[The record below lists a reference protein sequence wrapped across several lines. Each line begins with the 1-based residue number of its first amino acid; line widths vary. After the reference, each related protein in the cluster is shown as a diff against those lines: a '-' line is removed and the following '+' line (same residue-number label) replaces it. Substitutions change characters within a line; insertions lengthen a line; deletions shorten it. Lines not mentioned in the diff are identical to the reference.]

1 MTAEARPPIGV
12 VISERD
18 AASALDRILEAER
31 LGIPAAWM
39 TTGGTAPDALT
50 IFAAA
55 LARTGRVLLGTC
67 ITPTW
72 PRHPLAIAQQVR
84 ALEEIA
90 PGRFR
95 LGIGPGHEAAMVQA
109 YGVEWRTP
117 LTHLR
122 EYVQVP
128 KAVLQEGSVDFEGS
142 HVTAR
147 GAIEPPPGTPVMA
160 SALQLRSFRMCGQ
173 HADGAISWNAPSAYL
188 RDAAL
193 PALREGATAA
203 GREAPPLLAHVP
215 ICVTEDRDAVL
226 EVGRRQLGRTAQT
239 PFYARMLAAAGFPDA
254 ARDVD
259 EALVDAL
266 IVWGNEQQV
275 ATRLRALLDEGM
287 GELLV
292 MPIGPGD
299 PAPWIE
305 RGFAA
310 AARAVEELR

>member
-1 MTAEARPPIGV
+1 M
-12 VISERD
+12 
-18 AASALDRILEAER
+18 
-31 LGIPAAWM
+31 
-39 TTGGTAPDALT
+39 
-50 IFAAA
+50 
-55 LARTGRVLLGTC
+55 
-67 ITPTW
+67 
-72 PRHPLAIAQQVR
+72 
-84 ALEEIA
+84 
-90 PGRFR
+90 
-95 LGIGPGHEAAMVQA
+95 
-109 YGVEWRTP
+109 
-117 LTHLR
+117 
-122 EYVQVP
+122 
-128 KAVLQEGSVDFEGS
+128 
-142 HVTAR
+142 
-147 GAIEPPPGTPVMA
+147 
-160 SALQLRSFRMCGQ
+160 
-173 HADGAISWNAPSAYL
+173 
-188 RDAAL
+188 
-193 PALREGATAA
+193 
-203 GREAPPLLAHVP
+203 
-215 ICVTEDRDAVL
+215 L